1 MTRLFIENQEVE
13 LDKSV
18 QFAITKQFEDLSNPT
33 TIINDWSKTV
43 SIPFTQK
50 NNNLFGNIYKTD
62 RLIVTDGTD
71 KNTGIYFNPTLK
83 MDFRLQDGDNVLMT
97 GYAKMNEIKQKD
109 GKGTYEITLFGELGR
124 VLLEMQKITFDTTYP
139 EQKYIINGRHYVE
152 EYINKNLVASSW
164 SSQGQT
170 HSELETKYKYPEQ
183 EMPIQN
189 INYRLYDI
197 IGFAPNTAFSSG
209 FDYKTVQASSNQSRT
224 LVELLG
230 DSFTD
235 DLGIEPDTV
244 ISNGITPRGMGE
256 FRSYNQLPFV
266 YWNKLFQMF
275 QKKAE
280 DLTGYSFVLDSDWFN
295 TNNPYWYN
303 LVYMLKKLNTESSTD
318 SATNYYN
325 IFSDTYRWSK
335 DGYGASTQTDYWGV
349 YETTESFPLIINGFR
364 TKPAQFR
371 ISNKYDVQF
380 SWALD
385 GRLRIHP
392 NEAASE
398 WKDLYWGDTNAL
410 NITVEVL
417 NESDNILL
425 TYKILMCSENYTVSG
440 NYDSI
445 FRFKKA
451 TDENA
456 QYNFDINPV
465 INFTGMYHD
474 AKQYVKFRCSAKWE
488 NNTLPFIL
496 NGQPYGGY
504 GTHLNTFYFSSTTS
518 QLAAQINNR
527 TKSNSYFT
535 FNDLWNNEYNLF
547 DEILKYCKSY
557 HIKISVDDLGKKI
570 YFQSSNKYFENYEV
584 VDWTN
589 KVDFSRD
596 FVIKPIAF
604 DSKYVLFNYK
614 DSEVEIGKSYKTK
627 YGVNFGDYRL
637 TTNYNFNDE
646 TTNLFKE
653 IKSPIVYTESVL
665 SWLTLNR
672 HKIFYSFP
680 NEIYVANRDK
690 DNKEVDIFGT
700 LYFHNGLKNFN
711 RENSLHL
718 VIPKISDDSTFQR
731 LNNTYFYTF
740 VQSDYV
746 TSFTYPFLDV
756 VYNNNICTFNVPST
770 NFTYNNNYSG
780 KNSIYELYWKN
791 YLDERYNIQNKKVTC
806 YIKLTPLDWINFKFN
821 KFVKID
827 NQLYIVN
834 KIYDYDITSTQ
845 PTKVDLITI
854 QDVTGYTN

>member
-18 QFAITKQFEDLSNPT
+18 QFAITKKFEDLTNPT
-33 TIINDWSKTV
+33 AIKNDWSKTV

-83 MDFRLQDGDNVLMT
+83 MDFRLQDNDNVLMT

-109 GKGTYEITLFGELGR
+109 SKGTYEITLFGELGK
-124 VLLEMQKITFDTTYP
+124 VFLEMQKITFDTTHP
-139 EQKYIINGRHYVE
+139 EQKYIIDGKQYVE
-152 EYINKNLVASSW
+152 EYIDKNLVASSW

-170 HSELETKYKYPEQ
+170 HSELETKYITQQGSSTLNP
-183 EMPIQN
+183 
-189 INYRLYDI
+189 NYDVYDI
-197 IGFAPNTAFSSG
+197 IGFAPNTAFSNG
-209 FDYKTVQASSNQSRT
+209 FDYKTLQLFSKTTKTFS
-224 LVELLG
+224 EILG
-230 DSFTD
+230 DSFTE

-275 QKKAE
+275 QKKSE
-280 DLTGYSFVLDSDWFN
+280 DLTGYSFVLDPDWFN

-325 IFSDTYRWSK
+325 TVFDSYRWSK
-335 DGYGASTQTDYWGV
+335 NGYDAPIQTQYFGV
-349 YETTESFPLIINGFR
+349 YETTETFPLVINDFR
-364 TKPAQFR
+364 ELPALFG

-380 SWALD
+380 SWSLD

-392 NEAASE
+392 NEAAAE

-410 NITVEVL
+410 NLTVEVL
-417 NESDNILL
+417 NETDNILL
-425 TYKILMCSENYTVSG
+425 TYKILMCGTNYNVSSN
-440 NYDSI
+440 NYDNI
-445 FRFKKA
+445 FRFEKA

-456 QYNFDINPV
+456 TYFFNINSV
-465 INFTGMYHD
+465 INFTGMYYD
-474 AKQYVKFRCSAKWE
+474 ANQYVKFRCSAKWE
-488 NNTLPFIL
+488 NDTLPFIL

-504 GTHLNTFYFSSTTS
+504 GTHLNTFYFSTTS
-518 QLAAQINNR
+518 QLTAQIDTR
-527 TKSNSYFT
+527 FKSNSYFT

-547 DEILKYCKSY
+547 EEILKYCKAY
-557 HIKISVDDLGKKI
+557 RIKISVDDLGKKI
-570 YFQSSNKYFENYEV
+570 YFQPSNKYFENYEV

-596 FVIKPIAF
+596 FIIKPIAF
-604 DSKYVLFNYK
+604 DNKYVLFNYK
-614 DSEVEIGKSYKTK
+614 DSDVEICKSYKTK

-646 TTNLFKE
+646 TTNLFKG
-653 IKSPIVYTESVL
+653 IKPPIVYTESVL
-665 SWLTLNR
+665 SFLTLTN

-680 NEIYVANRDK
+680 NEIYVANKDK
-690 DNKEVDIFGT
+690 NNKEVDIFGT
-700 LYFHNGLKNFN
+700 LYFHKGLKNFN
-711 RENSLHL
+711 RESNLNL
-718 VIPKISDDSTFQR
+718 ILPNISDDSRFQR
-731 LNNTYFYTF
+731 INSTYFYTF
-740 VQSDYV
+740 VQSDYI
-746 TSFTYPFLDV
+746 TSSTYPFLDV

-770 NFTYNNNYSG
+770 NFTYDNNYSG
-780 KNSIYELYWKN
+780 KKSIYELYWKN

-806 YIKLTPLDWINFKFN
+806 YVKLTPLDWINFKFN

-827 NQLYIVN
+827 NQLYMVN
-834 KIYDYDITSTQ
+834 KIYDYDISSNE